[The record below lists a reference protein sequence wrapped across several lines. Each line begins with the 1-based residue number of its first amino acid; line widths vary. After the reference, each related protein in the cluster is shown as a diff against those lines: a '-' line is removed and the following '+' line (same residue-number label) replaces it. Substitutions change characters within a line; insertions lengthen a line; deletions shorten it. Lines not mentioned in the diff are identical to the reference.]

1 MSQAGSSIVD
11 ATNTAWA
18 AIKQGD
24 PEAAFAALQPH
35 VASVKSDERVALPWV
50 HLLRFVDARNDLTR
64 EVRRF
69 ARQWLDNPGIIL
81 GIAESVAAWAERQAL
96 DAARPAD
103 GVEVIAL
110 QVLAKLI
117 DGMGEQAER
126 EERYVG
132 PLHFG
137 LARICAQAGPTFD
150 ERACAAFEIALG
162 ARPESGD
169 WWLICA
175 RFHLLRRRYNEAQIA
190 AGQAHRHL
198 PERSVEQ
205 AIFVASSAATGAG
218 DGEAALEG
226 WQAIGRSGRLGSDG
240 LPLIEGLT
248 PVEVRLS
255 GGEAV
260 WVRPSSP
267 CHGRVVSPT
276 ILDCDA
282 DFDDTILWDG
292 VPLTFRE
299 VDGERVPLFAA
310 IAVLSKGAAR
320 TLRYQTAGDSE
331 LDIDAINAAL
341 PAGCFLYPQVEGP
354 PARGKYVSP
363 LSMGEGEARAA
374 LADQPLALE
383 SAG

>member
-1 MSQAGSSIVD
+1 MRMSTSITE
-11 ATNTAWA
+11 ATTTAWA
-18 AIKQGD
+18 AIEGGD

-35 VASVKSDERVALPWV
+35 VAAVKSDERVALPWV
-50 HLLRFVDARNDLTR
+50 HLLRFVDARDDLTR

-69 ARQWLDNPGIIL
+69 ARQWLDHPGVIL
-81 GIAESVAAWAERQAL
+81 GIAESVAAWAERQPL
-96 DAARPAD
+96 DALRPAD
-103 GVEVIAL
+103 GVEVIAV

-117 DGMGEQAER
+117 DGMGAQAER

-137 LARICAQAGPTFD
+137 LARICAQAGPDFD
-150 ERACAAFEIALG
+150 ARACAAYEIALG

-175 RFHLLRRRYNEAQIA
+175 RFHLLRQRYHEAQIA

-205 AIFVASSAATGAG
+205 AIFVAASAATGAG
-218 DGEAALEG
+218 DGAAALEG
-226 WQAIGRSGRLGSDG
+226 WEAIGRRGRLGIDG
-240 LPLIEGLT
+240 LPVIEGLT

-260 WVRPSSP
+260 WVRPLSP

-276 ILDCDA
+276 ILDCEA
-282 DFDDTILWDG
+282 DFDDLVLWDG
-292 VPLTFRE
+292 VPLNFRE
-299 VDGERVPLFAA
+299 VDGSRVPLFAV
-310 IAVLSKGAAR
+310 IAVLGEGAAR
-320 TLRYQTAGDSE
+320 TIRYQATGHDDQAA
-331 LDIDAINAAL
+331 LDVDAVNAAL
-341 PAGCFLYPQVEGP
+341 PAGCFVYPQVEGP

-363 LSMGEGEARAA
+363 RAMDEAEARALLDGWA
-374 LADQPLALE
+374 IALE
-383 SAG
+383 R